1 MKKDNKIQLHAEILI
16 NKIHYIRGFKVV
28 LDKDLANLY
37 GVETRL

>member
-1 MKKDNKIQLHAEILI
+1 MEKDNEIKLHAEILI
-16 NKIHYIRGFKVV
+16 NKIHYIRGFKAI